1 MSTYIVT
8 NSELVAIANAIR
20 ARNSSS
26 DTFTIDQLPNAI
38 ATIGENIGS
47 GAVVRTATD
56 DSYAVNSSKL
66 INIANAIRNKLDISN
81 SITIDDMADL
91 INNMDPHFIT
101 DSWDTIIANIDNG
114 TYSTK
119 YEVGDYKPIDLG
131 STYGVA
137 NMQIVAMD
145 TDELVGG
152 GYAPLTF
159 LSKEQLNQASK
170 MNSTATNANGFPA
183 TDIMKPLLNNTLY
196 PLLPTNVK
204 NRIQTVNKTYYD
216 YTTNST
222 LTTTEKIFIPSRR
235 EMFGGISYETSG
247 VMYTSFFTDA
257 AARRK
262 PRNGESKSYWLRT
275 ACKDNNTN
283 FMSLLGNGSS
293 YNNSASTSTG
303 ICLGFCLG
311 AAIQQ

>member
-26 DTFTIDQLPNAI
+26 NTFTIDQLPNAI

-47 GAVVRTATD
+47 GAVIRTATD
-56 DSYAVNSSKL
+56 DSYVVNSSKL
-66 INIANAIRNKLDISN
+66 INISN
-81 SITIDDMADL
+81 GITIGNMADL
-91 INNMDPHFIT
+91 INNMDSHFIT

-114 TYSTK
+114 TYLTK

-145 TDELVGG
+145 ADELVGG

-159 LSKEQLNQASK
+159 LSKEQLNQVSK
-170 MNSTATNANGFPA
+170 MNSAATNVNGYPA

-196 PLLPTNVK
+196 PLLPTNIK

-222 LTTTEKIFIPSRR
+222 LTTTEKIWIPSRR
-235 EMFGGISYETSG
+235 EMFGGTSYETSG

-257 AARRK
+257 ATRGK

-275 ACKDNNTN
+275 ACKDNDTN
-283 FMSLLGNGSS
+283 FMSLLGNGST
-293 YNNSASTSTG
+293 YNSAASSSIG

-311 AAIQQ
+311 AALQQ

>member
-119 YEVGDYKPIDLG
+119 YEAGDYKPIDLG

-145 TDELVGG
+145 ADELVGG

-159 LSKEQLNQASK
+159 LSKEQLNQVSK
-170 MNSTATNANGFPA
+170 MNSTATNANGYPA

-196 PLLPTNVK
+196 PLLPTNIK

-222 LTTTEKIFIPSRR
+222 LTTTEKIWIPSRR
-235 EMFGGISYETSG
+235 EMFGGTSYETSG

-257 AARRK
+257 AARGK

-283 FMSLLGNGSS
+283 FMSLLGSGST
-293 YNNSASTSTG
+293 YNNSASTSIG